1 MRLWMLALVCCVVM
15 LSCMVVMW
23 IGAARQSFR
32 DKGKLQGALG
42 CTFILLVLT
51 AAALRSHLP
60 WDAALSSTVIVLLV
74 GFSVALFVGMYAAR
88 LRLVQ
93 KQRPV
98 RASYPP
104 VPIEDQPN

>member
-1 MRLWMLALVCCVVM
+1 MRLWMLALVCFLAM
-15 LSCMVVMW
+15 LGCMVVMW

-32 DKGKLQGALG
+32 DQGKLRGALG

-60 WDAALSSTVIVLLV
+60 WDASLSPTVIVLLV
-74 GFSVALFVGMYAAR
+74 GFSGALFAAMYAAR
-88 LRLVQ
+88 LRMQQ
-93 KQRPV
+93 KQRPA

-104 VPIEDQPN
+104 VPVEDQPN